1 MNRAERHLAPLSRR
15 CFQQSAFCLILCH
28 WQLPKKELL
37 SAKVSSAAEMV
48 VKTNTQKHFQSQ
60 LTTVDKNNKHMTQS
74 WSGNAQLKTPFAFS
88 FDLHKV
94 CAIRFNSVLTSR
106 SSTSRHST
114 YRTQGSQAETDKAL
128 VSHSSLELFEGATGL
143 SVPLR
148 EYGRAEVRPIR
159 GKWKP
164 YAILM
169 KQGAGAHD
177 LLLQEH
183 LLPERNVHLALI
195 VSQPIK

>member
-1 MNRAERHLAPLSRR
+1 MLSLEHLFHFLLVYVR
-15 CFQQSAFCLILCH
+15 FV
-28 WQLPKKELL
+28 QL
-37 SAKVSSAAEMV
+37 
-48 VKTNTQKHFQSQ
+48 
-60 LTTVDKNNKHMTQS
+60 
-74 WSGNAQLKTPFAFS
+74 
-88 FDLHKV
+88 
-94 CAIRFNSVLTSR
+94 RFNSVLNSR

-114 YRTQGSQAETDKAL
+114 CRVRGSQAEADKAL
-128 VSHSSLELFEGATGL
+128 FSHGCLESFEEATGL

-195 VSQPIK
+195 LSQPIK

>member
-1 MNRAERHLAPLSRR
+1 
-15 CFQQSAFCLILCH
+15 
-28 WQLPKKELL
+28 
-37 SAKVSSAAEMV
+37 
-48 VKTNTQKHFQSQ
+48 
-60 LTTVDKNNKHMTQS
+60 MTQS
-74 WSGNAQLKTPFAFS
+74 WSGNAQLKTPFPFS
-88 FDLHKV
+88 FGLHKI

-106 SSTSRHST
+106 SSASRHST
-114 YRTQGSQAETDKAL
+114 YRMRGSQAETDKAL